1 MKTERMVRVSSKGQ
15 IVLPKRLR
23 DKLDFH
29 EGDYLIV
36 DELSDGLLV
45 IGKPSRALFDL
56 ITEPIKRDLEV
67 QGFTREELMD
77 MIKSMRAQPEPDE
90 A

>member
-23 DKLDFH
+23 DRLGIV

-36 DELSDGLLV
+36 EEADDGVLV
-45 IGKPSRALFDL
+45 VGKPSKAVLDTL
-56 ITEPIKRDLEV
+56 LEPLRREAEA

-77 MIKSMRAQPEPDE
+77 MIKAMRKERQSDA